1 MLHITKISKSYGIH
15 TFLSDVSF
23 VVNPA
28 ERVGLVG
35 PNGCGKTTLLHII
48 AGLEPPDAGKVRFD
62 PAGLRVGYL
71 AQALIFEGGETVSA
85 VLARA
90 TAEHSQAWADMQHL
104 ARRMAAAQPGD
115 GSRSALAEAYAA
127 AETRFE
133 AAGGYELEA
142 QIEAILAGL
151 DLAAAR
157 LPRQLPVERL
167 SGGQKTRLGLASL
180 LIQQPHLL
188 LLDEPTNHLDIDAL
202 AWLEG
207 WLRSFRGAAL
217 VVSHDRAFLD
227 ATTTRTLAIDP
238 ATHTLR
244 DFAGNYTAY
253 TEARACEVE
262 QQWQAYADQ
271 QAEIT
276 QLQSAARHL
285 RGIGKFRRGGKAD
298 SGDKFAKGFFINRSA
313 HTTIR
318 RAKQVEQRIEHLLTE
333 EKVDKPGRQWQMK
346 VAFSADGG
354 GARQVLS
361 LEGVAMAFGER
372 PLFDGVALTLT
383 HGQRIALIGPN
394 GGGKT
399 TLLRVIA
406 GELEPT
412 AGRVRLGS
420 GVKLGYAAQE
430 QEILDP
436 ASTPYDT
443 IRAAAAAM
451 SQTDVRSFL
460 HFFLFAGDAV
470 FVKVEDLS
478 FGERARLMLALL
490 IARGCNFLMLD
501 EPINHLDIPS
511 REQFEQ
517 ALGQFPG
524 TVLTVVHDRAF
535 IRRLA
540 TGIWEMRGGQVRAF
554 ADLDETLSTDF

>member
-1 MLHITKISKSYGIH
+1 MLHLTKISKSYGIH
-15 TFLSDVSF
+15 TILSDVSF
-23 VVNPA
+23 VVNPT

-48 AGLEPPDAGKVRFD
+48 AGLEPPDAGRVRFD
-62 PAGLRVGYL
+62 PPGLRAGYL
-71 AQALIFEGGETVSA
+71 AQALIFEGGEPVGA

-90 TAEHSQAWADMQHL
+90 TAEHSQAWTDMQRL
-104 ARRMAAAQPGD
+104 AQRMAAPDQPGD

-151 DLAAAR
+151 DLAQV
-157 LPRQLPVERL
+157 PRQLPVERL

-217 VVSHDRAFLD
+217 IVSHDRAFLD

-253 TEARACEVE
+253 TEARAREVE

-271 QAEIT
+271 QAEIA

-285 RGIGKFRRGGKAD
+285 RGLAKFRRGGKAD
-298 SGDKFAKGFFINRSA
+298 GGDKFAKGFFANRGA
-313 HTTIR
+313 HTVR

-333 EKVDKPGRQWQMK
+333 EKIDKPGRQWQMK
-346 VAFSADGG
+346 VAFAADGS

-372 PLFDGVALTLT
+372 ALFDGVSLTLT

-399 TLLRVIA
+399 TLLRIIA

-412 AGRVRLGS
+412 AGQARLGT

-443 IRAAAAAM
+443 IRAAAATM

-511 REQFEQ
+511 REHFEQ
-517 ALGQFPG
+517 ALSQFPG
-524 TVLTVVHDRAF
+524 TVLAVVHDRAF

-540 TGIWEMRGGQVRAF
+540 TGIWEMRAGQVRAF
-554 ADLDETLSTDF
+554 ADLDEAAARR

>member
-1 MLHITKISKSYGIH
+1 MLHITQISKSYGIQVV
-15 TFLSDVSF
+15 LSGASF
-23 VVNPA
+23 VVNPG
-28 ERVGLVG
+28 ERAALVG
-35 PNGCGKTTLLHII
+35 PNGCGKTTLLRII
-48 AGLEPPDAGKVRFD
+48 AGLEPPDAGRVRFD
-62 PAGLRVGYL
+62 PPGLRVGYL
-71 AQALIFEGGETVSA
+71 AQALIFEEGETVSA

-90 TAEHSQAWADMQHL
+90 AAEHSQAWADMQRL
-104 ARRMAAAQPGD
+104 AQLMAGPNARGDQP
-115 GSRSALAEAYAA
+115 RSALAEAYAA

-142 QIEAILAGL
+142 QIEAVLAGL
-151 DLAAAR
+151 DLAEA
-157 LPRQLPVERL
+157 PRQLPVERL
-167 SGGQKTRLGLASL
+167 SGGQKTRLGLAAL

-207 WLRSFRGAAL
+207 WLRAYRGAVL
-217 VVSHDRAFLD
+217 IVSHDRAFLD
-227 ATTTRTLAIDP
+227 ATTTRTLAIDA

-253 TEARACEVE
+253 SETRAREIE

-271 QAEIT
+271 QGEIA

-285 RGIGKFRRGGKAD
+285 RGLGKFRRGGKAD
-298 SGDKFAKGFFINRSA
+298 SGDKFAKGFFANKSA
-313 HTTIR
+313 RTTIK
-318 RAKQVEQRIEHLLTE
+318 RAKQLEQRIEHILTE
-333 EKVDKPGRQWQMK
+333 ERVDKPGRQWQMK
-346 VAFSADGG
+346 VAFAADGS

-361 LEGVAMAFGER
+361 LEDVGMAFGER
-372 PLFDGVALTLT
+372 NLFGGVSLTLT

-399 TLLRVIA
+399 TLLRIIA

-412 AGRVRLGS
+412 AGQARLGI

-443 IRAAAAAM
+443 IRAAAVAM

-460 HFFLFAGDAV
+460 HFFLFAGDSV
-470 FVKVEDLS
+470 FVKIGDLS
-478 FGERARLMLALL
+478 FGERARLMLAVL
-490 IARGCNFLMLD
+490 IARGCDFLLLD
-501 EPINHLDIPS
+501 EPVNHLDIPS
-511 REQFEQ
+511 REHFEQ
-517 ALGQFPG
+517 ALSQFPG
-524 TVLTVVHDRAF
+524 TVLAVVHDRAF
-535 IRRLA
+535 IRRVA
-540 TGIWEMRGGQVRAF
+540 TGVWEMRAGRVRAF
-554 ADLDETLSTDF
+554 ADLEEAAARR